1 MPKKSIL
8 PKVIIIVGPTASGKS
23 ALAVKLAKKFNGE
36 VVSADSRQVY
46 RGLDIGTGKVT
57 PKEMAGIPHHL
68 LDVVSPKR
76 AFTVAR
82 YKRLAER
89 AIKDILRRGKLPIIC
104 GGTGF
109 YIQAVVDGLV
119 LPEVPPNRALRKL
132 LKKKGATELSALL
145 KKLDPA
151 RWRSIDRKNPV
162 RLIRAIEIAEA
173 IGRVPKLK
181 TVRPAYDALFIGVYP
196 GGTALKLNIK
206 KRLDERLR
214 HGMIAE
220 ARKLRIQGLSLRRM
234 EEMGLEYRHLGRLL
248 RKKVTRTRMEDELYR
263 DIVKYAKRQMTWF
276 KRDKRIR
283 WVKVYREAEFDV
295 KGFLS

>member
-1 MPKKSIL
+1 MSKKSTL

-23 ALAVKLAKKFNGE
+23 ALAIKLAKKFNGE

-57 PKEMAGIPHHL
+57 SKEMAGIPHHL
-68 LDVVSPKR
+68 LDVASPKR
-76 AFTVAR
+76 TFTVAR
-82 YKRLAER
+82 YKHMAER

-132 LKKKGATELSALL
+132 LKKKDATELSALL

-214 HGMIAE
+214 RGMIAE
-220 ARKLRIQGLSLRRM
+220 VRKLHARGLSWKRM
-234 EEMGLEYRHLGRLL
+234 EEMGLEYRYIARFLERTS
-248 RKKVTRTRMEDELYR
+248 TRTQMKEILYR
-263 DIVKYAKRQMTWF
+263 EIVKYSKRQMTWF
-276 KRDKRIR
+276 KKDRRTHWIAGL
-283 WVKVYREAEFDV
+283 REAEFDV
-295 KGFLS
+295 ERFLS